1 MEVFAKAPNKRIS
14 VVHTPNGDSITAYDG
29 HAGWLGG
36 SGGRPPQD
44 MNSQEND
51 AVSVEATFYLPLEI
65 KKMFSQLRMRP
76 DEKIAGR
83 DVIQVIGFRDG
94 KAPVRFFF
102 DKESSLLVR
111 TIRYTETPLGRNPTQ
126 VDYTDYRVDGGV
138 KLPFQWTV
146 ARPAGRFTI
155 QVSEIQQNVA
165 IDDAKFAKPAAEKPA
180 EK

>member
-1 MEVFAKAPNKRIS
+1 
-14 VVHTPNGDSITAYDG
+14 
-29 HAGWLGG
+29 
-36 SGGRPPQD
+36 